1 MQTMFWSR
9 RRVLGALAAATAV
22 AATPS
27 VLRPATAAAAEGA
40 APEPVPLPDTDRAK
54 VVRAWLTGGRGVK
67 AAAATAL
74 YGSDTDISTFL
85 AETLPKQTVQDNRV
99 AIISSLDRAGKGLR
113 REAVAALEA
122 GDEAI
127 AAFLTNGFRPAM
139 REDFKV
145 ATNIVASTGGR
156 GVNREASAALDAGTE
171 AALVTFL
178 TDKQYDARLE
188 DTRVQVSTMLVTG
201 GPEV

>member
-1 MQTMFWSR
+1 M
-9 RRVLGALAAATAV
+9 A
-22 AATPS
+22 
-27 VLRPATAAAAEGA
+27 
-40 APEPVPLPDTDRAK
+40 DR
-54 VVRAWLTGGRGVK
+54 WQGVK

-156 GVNREASAALDAGTE
+156 GA
-171 AALVTFL
+171 
-178 TDKQYDARLE
+178 
-188 DTRVQVSTMLVTG
+188 
-201 GPEV
+201 

>member
-1 MQTMFWSR
+1 M
-9 RRVLGALAAATAV
+9 A
-22 AATPS
+22 
-27 VLRPATAAAAEGA
+27 
-40 APEPVPLPDTDRAK
+40 DR
-54 VVRAWLTGGRGVK
+54 WQGVK

-113 REAVAALEA
+113 REAVAALES

-178 TDKQYDARLE
+178 TDKAVRRAAGGHPGTGQHHADDRWSGGAEVRGPRAERYRGRH
-188 DTRVQVSTMLVTG
+188 RVVRRNRSAHR
-201 GPEV
+201 PSP